1 MVILRLHG
9 RPVQHSRPAVCLGC
23 VVSRDGE
30 ARAERRRE
38 ALRLQHAREV
48 LLRLQN
54 NTRHGK
60 VCSCGSG
67 SRLKGHIDVTTWAT

>member
-9 RPVQHSRPAVCLGC
+9 RPVQHIRAAVCLGC
-23 VVSRDGE
+23 VVRRDGE

-48 LLRLQN
+48 LLRLRN
-54 NTRHGK
+54 NTRYGK
-60 VCSCGSG
+60 LCVYGSG
-67 SRLKGHIDVTTWAT
+67 SRLKGHIDVTT

>member
-9 RPVQHSRPAVCLGC
+9 RPVQHIRPAVCLGC

-38 ALRLQHAREV
+38 ALRLQHPREV

-54 NTRHGK
+54 NTRNGK
-60 VCSCGSG
+60 LCVYMYGSG
-67 SRLKGHIDVTTWAT
+67 SD